1 MIGVE
6 TTLYAL
12 VMSENMLSSTAEK
25 LKDCKKVILVHG
37 NADMDAI
44 GSAYAISKCFPPAD
58 IYAPG
63 GIDRVSRMVSEKMGF
78 EVLLECDISDY
89 DLVVV
94 VDTSSPEQFKPGEVT
109 VPQGSVIIDHH
120 GATGKW
126 DNMHFLCDDTKVA
139 CTEVVLNLIRS
150 ENIEMTKDVGLA
162 LIGGMI
168 TDSGHFQ
175 FADST
180 LLRDFADVI
189 DMIGIDMDEAME
201 LTRAGISMS
210 ERVSVM
216 KCIERSKFDR
226 IGDMI
231 VAVSHGGSFEASGC
245 KALLAAGA
253 DVVFVGSQRDDEF
266 RMSAR
271 ATQEMIRRGI
281 RLGDIM
287 KHISSETITD
297 GGGHD
302 GAAGLSGVGD
312 IEAMLHI
319 CMQRTM
325 AEFRKIKVNG
335 LPKEEETSN
344 LS

>member
-1 MIGVE
+1 MG
-6 TTLYAL
+6 T
-12 VMSENMLSSTAEK
+12 NMLSSTAEK
-25 LKDCKKVILVHG
+25 LRDRRKIILVHG

-44 GSAYAISKCFPPAD
+44 GSAYAISRCFPPAD

-63 GIDRVSRMVSEKMGF
+63 GMDRVSRLVSEKMGF
-78 EVLLECDISDY
+78 DVLSECDISEY
-89 DLVVV
+89 ELVVV
-94 VDTSSPEQFKPGEVT
+94 VDTSSPEQFKPGEVR
-109 VPQGSVIIDHH
+109 VPEGSVIIDHH

-126 DNMHFLCDDTKVA
+126 DHMHFLCDDTKVA
-139 CTEVVLNLIRS
+139 CTEVILDLIRS
-150 ENIEMTKDVGLA
+150 ENIDITKDVGLA
-162 LIGGMI
+162 LLGGML

-180 LLRDFADVI
+180 LLRDFAYVI
-189 DMIGIDMDEAME
+189 DAIGIDMDEAME
-201 LTRAGISMS
+201 LTKAGVSMS

-226 IGDMI
+226 VGDMI

-253 DVVFVGSQRDDEF
+253 DVVFVGSQRNDEF

-281 RLGDIM
+281 SLGEIM
-287 KHISSETITD
+287 KCISSETVTD

-302 GAAGLSGVGD
+302 GAAGLSGIGD

-319 CMQRTM
+319 CMQKTM
-325 AEFRKIKVNG
+325 TEFRRIKVNG
-335 LPKEEETSN
+335 LPREED
-344 LS
+344 

>member
-1 MIGVE
+1 
-6 TTLYAL
+6 
-12 VMSENMLSSTAEK
+12 MLRSTADK
-25 LKDCKKVILVHG
+25 LRDRRKVILVHG

-44 GSAYAISKCFPPAD
+44 GSAYAVSRCFPPAD

-63 GIDRVSRMVSEKMGF
+63 GIDRVSRLVSEKMGF
-78 EVLLECDISDY
+78 DVLSECDVSEY
-89 DLVVV
+89 ELVVV
-94 VDTSSPEQFKPGEVT
+94 VDTSSPEQFKPGDVK
-109 VPQGSVIIDHH
+109 VPDGSVIIDHH
-120 GATGKW
+120 GTTGKW
-126 DNMHFLCDDTKVA
+126 SRMHLLCDDTKVA
-139 CTEVVLNLIRS
+139 CTEVVLDLMRS
-150 ENIEMTKDVGLA
+150 ENIDITKDVGLA
-162 LIGGMI
+162 LLGGML

-175 FADST
+175 FANST
-180 LLRDFADVI
+180 LLRDFAYVMDA
-189 DMIGIDMDEAME
+189 IGIGMDEAME
-201 LTRAGISMS
+201 LTKAATSMS

-226 IGDMI
+226 VSDMI

-281 RLGDIM
+281 SLGEIM
-287 KHISSETITD
+287 KCVSSETVTD

-302 GAAGLSGVGD
+302 GAAGLSGTGD
-312 IEAMLHI
+312 VEAMLHI

-325 AEFRKIKVNG
+325 AEFRKIKANS
-335 LPKEEETSN
+335 LPKEVD
-344 LS
+344 